1 MANIDDYLVASYR
14 CNGKGNSDADR
25 DVLKDLTGNGHDLQL
40 KNFAFSG
47 SSGYGLYEVSSPTGW
62 WYYGITKVNLTK
74 YSVQL
79 TDRSHTNQ
87 DLLIF
92 FEHGSNKLTAGTYN
106 FTRFRFKITNPNNH
120 PLSAFFRGDKS
131 LWNIDVTESG
141 IYEFPDITLTLEEDA
156 NINYGFE
163 LTTDKEIENF
173 SMIFELL
180 PKYEGALVFDGVD
193 DYGICEDFPAL
204 KDFTFV
210 YKRINLNPSKST
222 NCFLSKSVST
232 NQAQQ
237 FCSELAYSQNI
248 YVRLGGKDIA
258 VKDIYNPELSIVY
271 VTKESYNGEMDLVSS
286 NYTSTVDNLYIGTFS
301 RGVQAYVWNGALYAL
316 DIYDRTLS
324 DEYLQKALNRMND
337 IDINWKDGVGEVTD
351 QHLTVSPGSGTGNAA
366 VSFGSVMNKGL
377 DRTLELEI
385 TTPKGV
391 KKTLTVNQE
400 GCRQAYI
407 TSDGKRWLTSDNRVY
422 GVLKSDAP
430 CECTGDCP

>member
-1 MANIDDYLVASYR
+1 MIALNDINLSKIDLSGIDLRGIMLGLGGRGVPPVPPLKPIASYR
-14 CNGKGNSDADR
+14 AAGKTNEDADR
-25 DVLKDLTGNGHDLQL
+25 AVLKDLTGNGHDLQL

-193 DYGICEDFPAL
+193 DYAICENFPILTKEKGYGVVAL
-204 KDFTFV
+204 RQWIEEKNDITALVSNSKNWNLDGAFTFE
-210 YKRINLNPSKST
+210 YNNLAN
-222 NCFLSKSVST
+222 
-232 NQAQQ
+232 
-237 FCSELAYSQNI
+237 
-248 YVRLGGKDIA
+248 
-258 VKDIYNPELSIVY
+258 
-271 VTKESYNGEMDLVSS
+271 
-286 NYTSTVDNLYIGTFS
+286 NYPNL
-301 RGVQAYVWNGALYAL
+301 
-316 DIYDRTLS
+316 
-324 DEYLQKALNRMND
+324 
-337 IDINWKDGVGEVTD
+337 
-351 QHLTVSPGSGTGNAA
+351 A
-366 VSFGSVMNKGL
+366 VSFGGNNNLNREKLPFTYQTSKLYNGKNISSRDFAGSNELIVGKANKSLPPCSKVAIWKL
-377 DRTLELEI
+377 DIFDHDLTEEEI
-385 TTPKGV
+385 QKV
-391 KKTLTVNQE
+391 KDQYKKEYPQLFIDEV
-400 GCRQAYI
+400 
-407 TSDGKRWLTSDNRVY
+407 
-422 GVLKSDAP
+422 
-430 CECTGDCP
+430 